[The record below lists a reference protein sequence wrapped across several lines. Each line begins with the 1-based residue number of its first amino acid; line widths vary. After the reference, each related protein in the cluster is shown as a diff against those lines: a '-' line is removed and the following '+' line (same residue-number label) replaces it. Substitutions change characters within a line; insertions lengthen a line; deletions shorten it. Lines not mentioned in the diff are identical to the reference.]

1 MFIFYII
8 SFILGAATASL
19 VFLANRN
26 NTKIDKPDKPKYIR
40 RGIYVNSYSVT
51 SNIDGIKMSPETVEI
66 QFEVGE
72 LESTDKKSKIEIISC
87 LANKS
92 RYNTASE
99 KKDFIEMENH
109 KWIDSNKIDW
119 INTVASDRNDK
130 IDKILG

>member
-19 VFLANRN
+19 VFLSNKN
-26 NTKIDKPDKPKYIR
+26 KPGKPKYIR

-51 SNIDGIKMSPETVEI
+51 TTAHGVKLSSPETVEV

-72 LESTDKKSKIEIISC
+72 LESTDKKSKIEVISC
-87 LANKS
+87 LASKS
-92 RYNTASE
+92 KYNTEVE

-109 KWIDSNKIDW
+109 KWVDSDKIDW
-119 INTVASDRNDK
+119 INTLASDRNDK